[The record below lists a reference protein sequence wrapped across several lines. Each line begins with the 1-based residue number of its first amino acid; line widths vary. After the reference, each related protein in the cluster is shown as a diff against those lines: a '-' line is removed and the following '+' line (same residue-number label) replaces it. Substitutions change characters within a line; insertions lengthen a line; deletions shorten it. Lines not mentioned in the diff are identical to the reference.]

1 MADKKENELT
11 SANNFE
17 WVRALDSKGNS
28 IRISKSDLVSVLE
41 GLMSVATETNN
52 GLLNKEYAAKTVKI
66 DSGKSYDIGGY
77 SVVLV
82 RETEFIGIVAIIV
95 TFWNT
100 IDVVST
106 KLDNAILSF
115 QSNRKGGL
123 TITNNG
129 TNSLTLTLRCII

>member
-1 MADKKENELT
+1 
-11 SANNFE
+11 
-17 WVRALDSKGNS
+17 
-28 IRISKSDLVSVLE
+28 
-41 GLMSVATETNN
+41 MSVATETNN

-66 DSGKSYDIGGY
+66 DSGESCDIGGY

-82 RETEFIGIVAIIV
+82 RESEFIGIAAIIV
-95 TFWNT
+95 TFWST

-106 KLDNAILSF
+106 KLDNTILSF